1 MTVIRMTIATL
12 RPENK
17 SHKLKY
23 IIELSILF
31 HDIL

>member
-1 MTVIRMTIATL
+1 MTVIRMAIATL

-23 IIELSILF
+23 VINLSILF
-31 HDIL
+31 HDFL